1 MACRLT
7 SNGAARF
14 GTLWVALAIGVV
26 VGSSELL
33 CSGIKAA
40 CVVIGDAWPGTDVNA
55 SKDEETPSILDRF
68 EVDVYATRM
77 RACIIEM
84 SVCSFCDVTLL

>member
-14 GTLWVALAIGVV
+14 GTLWVALVIGVV
-26 VGSSELL
+26 MGSSELL

-40 CVVIGDAWPGTDVNA
+40 YVVIGDAWPGTDVSA

-68 EVDVYATRM
+68 EVDVYATRV
-77 RACIIEM
+77 RVLE
-84 SVCSFCDVTLL
+84 

>member
-14 GTLWVALAIGVV
+14 GTLWVALAIGAVMD
-26 VGSSELL
+26 SSELL

-40 CVVIGDAWPGTDVNA
+40 CVVIGDARLGADVSA
-55 SKDEETPSILDRF
+55 SKDEGTPSILDRL
-68 EVDVYATRM
+68 EVEVYAIRI
-77 RACIIEM
+77 RA
-84 SVCSFCDVTLL
+84 L